1 MAQGDTPITVV
12 GNLVADPELRFIPS
26 GAAVANFRI
35 ASTPRT
41 YNRETGQFE
50 DGEALFL
57 TCNCWRQMAENVAES
72 LTKGMRV
79 VVTGRLRQRSYQNK
93 DNESRTVF
101 EVEVDEVGPSLR
113 YATASVSRNPR
124 EGGYGGGQQ
133 GGGQG
138 GNRGGFGQ
146 NQGGFGGNQNQG
158 GFGQQGG
165 YGQDGNQGG
174 YQGQQGQGQQGQQG
188 QGGYQQGGN
197 QGQGQ
202 NQQGQGQQDQAP
214 NDPWNSAP
222 PAGNFGGMD
231 DEPPF

>member
-26 GAAVANFRI
+26 GVAVANFRI

-41 YNRETGQFE
+41 FNRETNQWE

-79 VVTGRLRQRSYQNK
+79 VVTGKLRQRSYQTKEGEN
-93 DNESRTVF
+93 RTVF

-113 YATASVSRNPR
+113 YASASVSRNPR
-124 EGGYGGGQQ
+124 EGGQGGYGGGNQ
-133 GGGQG
+133 GGQ
-138 GNRGGFGQ
+138 R
-146 NQGGFGGNQNQG
+146 GGFGGNQGGFDQG
-158 GFGQQGG
+158 GQG
-165 YGQDGNQGG
+165 
-174 YQGQQGQGQQGQQG
+174 GQGQNQG
-188 QGGYQQGGN
+188 QGGYNPANGGFGGQS
-197 QGQGQ
+197 QGQTQGNP
-202 NQQGQGQQDQAP
+202 NQSQPQH
-214 NDPWNSAP
+214 DPWGSAP
-222 PAGNFGGMD
+222 DAGGFSGGAG

>member
-41 YNRETGQFE
+41 FNRETNQWE

-79 VVTGRLRQRSYQNK
+79 VVTGKLRQRSYQTKEGEN
-93 DNESRTVF
+93 RTVF
-101 EVEVDEVGPSLR
+101 EVEVDEVGPSLK
-113 YATASVSRNPR
+113 YASASVTRNPR
-124 EGGYGGGQQ
+124 EGGAGGYGGGNQ
-133 GGGQG
+133 GGQ
-138 GNRGGFGQ
+138 R
-146 NQGGFGGNQNQG
+146 GGFGGNQGGFNQG
-158 GFGQQGG
+158 
-165 YGQDGNQGG
+165 
-174 YQGQQGQGQQGQQG
+174 
-188 QGGYQQGGN
+188 
-197 QGQGQ
+197 GQGQ
-202 NQQGQGQQDQAP
+202 NQGQNQDQGGYNPANGGFGGQSQGQGQGNP
-214 NDPWNSAP
+214 NQSQPQHDPWGSAP
-222 PAGNFGGMD
+222 EAGGFSGGAG

>member
-41 YNRETGQFE
+41 FNRETNQWE

-79 VVTGRLRQRSYQNK
+79 VVTGKLRQRSYQTKEGEN
-93 DNESRTVF
+93 RTVF
-101 EVEVDEVGPSLR
+101 EVEVDEVGPSLK
-113 YATASVSRNPR
+113 YASASVTRNPR
-124 EGGYGGGQQ
+124 EGGAGGYGGGNQ
-133 GGGQG
+133 GGQ
-138 GNRGGFGQ
+138 R
-146 NQGGFGGNQNQG
+146 GGFGGNQGGFNQG
-158 GFGQQGG
+158 
-165 YGQDGNQGG
+165 
-174 YQGQQGQGQQGQQG
+174 
-188 QGGYQQGGN
+188 
-197 QGQGQ
+197 GQGQ
-202 NQQGQGQQDQAP
+202 NQDQGGYNPANGGFGGQSQGQGNP
-214 NDPWNSAP
+214 NQSQPQHDPWGSAP
-222 PAGNFGGMD
+222 EAGGFSGGAG

>member
-41 YNRETGQFE
+41 FNRETNQWE

-79 VVTGRLRQRSYQNK
+79 VVTGKLRQRSYQTKEGEN
-93 DNESRTVF
+93 RTVF
-101 EVEVDEVGPSLR
+101 EVEVDEVGPSLK
-113 YATASVSRNPR
+113 YASASVTRNPR
-124 EGGYGGGQQ
+124 EGGAGGYGGGNQ
-133 GGGQG
+133 GGQ
-138 GNRGGFGQ
+138 R
-146 NQGGFGGNQNQG
+146 GGFGGNQG
-158 GFGQQGG
+158 
-165 YGQDGNQGG
+165 
-174 YQGQQGQGQQGQQG
+174 GQGQNQG
-188 QGGYQQGGN
+188 QGGYNPANGGFGGQS
-197 QGQGQ
+197 QGQTQGNP
-202 NQQGQGQQDQAP
+202 NQSQPQH
-214 NDPWNSAP
+214 DPWGSAP
-222 PAGNFGGMD
+222 DAGGFSGGAG

>member
-41 YNRETGQFE
+41 FNRETNQWE

-79 VVTGRLRQRSYQNK
+79 VVTGKLRQRSYQTKEGEN
-93 DNESRTVF
+93 RTVF
-101 EVEVDEVGPSLR
+101 EVEVDEVGPSLK
-113 YATASVSRNPR
+113 YASASVTRNPR
-124 EGGYGGGQQ
+124 EGGAGGYGGGNQ
-133 GGGQG
+133 GGQ
-138 GNRGGFGQ
+138 R
-146 NQGGFGGNQNQG
+146 GGFGGNQGGFNQG
-158 GFGQQGG
+158 G
-165 YGQDGNQGG
+165 
-174 YQGQQGQGQQGQQG
+174 QGQNPGQNPGQNQG
-188 QGGYQQGGN
+188 QGGYNPTNGGFGGQSQG
-197 QGQGQ
+197 GQ
-202 NQQGQGQQDQAP
+202 NQGNP
-214 NDPWNSAP
+214 NQSQPQHDPWGSAP
-222 PAGNFGGMD
+222 EAGGFSGGAG

>member
-41 YNRETGQFE
+41 FNRETNQWE

-79 VVTGRLRQRSYQNK
+79 VVTGKLRQRSYQTKEGEN
-93 DNESRTVF
+93 RTVF

-113 YATASVSRNPR
+113 YASASVSRNPR
-124 EGGYGGGQQ
+124 EGGQGGYGGGNQ
-133 GGGQG
+133 GGQ
-138 GNRGGFGQ
+138 R
-146 NQGGFGGNQNQG
+146 GGFGGNQGGFDQGGQGQNQGQGGYNPGNG
-158 GFGQQGG
+158 GFGGQSRNQGQGG
-165 YGQDGNQGG
+165 QGNQGG
-174 YQGQQGQGQQGQQG
+174 YN
-188 QGGYQQGGN
+188 GN
-197 QGQGQ
+197 QGGQ
-202 NQQGQGQQDQAP
+202 NQSQPDH
-214 NDPWNSAP
+214 DPWGSAP
-222 PAGNFGGMD
+222 DAGGFSGGAG